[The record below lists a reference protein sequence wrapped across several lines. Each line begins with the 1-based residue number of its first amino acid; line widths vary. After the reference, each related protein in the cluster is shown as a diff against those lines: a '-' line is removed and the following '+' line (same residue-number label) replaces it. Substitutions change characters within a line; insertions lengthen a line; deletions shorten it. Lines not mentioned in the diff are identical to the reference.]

1 MSRVYCV
8 KCRKAG
14 LITCA
19 CVALATSV
27 AGAPTNGPASTHAV
41 SPISNGGTG
50 TIGVATNAI
59 SVIHDEVTETPRI
72 IVLQDW
78 QRERAR
84 ATASSSPEI
93 ARAAE
98 HYTGPPRKV

>member
-19 CVALATSV
+19 CVETSR
-27 AGAPTNGPASTHAV
+27 
-41 SPISNGGTG
+41 
-50 TIGVATNAI
+50 
-59 SVIHDEVTETPRI
+59 VIVW
-72 IVLQDW
+72 QDW

-84 ATASSSPEI
+84 ELLGSSREI
-93 ARAAE
+93 ASTAE
-98 HYTGPPRKV
+98 QQNGRSPTI